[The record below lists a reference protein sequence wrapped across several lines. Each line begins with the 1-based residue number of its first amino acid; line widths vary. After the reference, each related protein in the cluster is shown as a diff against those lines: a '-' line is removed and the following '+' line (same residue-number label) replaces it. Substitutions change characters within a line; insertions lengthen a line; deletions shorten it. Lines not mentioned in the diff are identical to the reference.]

1 VPRRGAT
8 EAMTRVAYD
17 RLRERIIRGD
27 YLPGQH
33 LPAAEIAADLQM
45 SRTPVREAM
54 FALEG
59 EHLVVGSLNRGW
71 TVRPLSR
78 EMISKLYDLRADL
91 ESFAARKAAENIA
104 TVPAEHTARLW
115 DAISR
120 LDELLVSKRAEQPGP
135 IAVMMDVNT
144 LIHETIVQAS
154 AYPHLSELIS
164 QTIDRG
170 VIYRAFDLFSLQQLQ
185 RANQFHRMIA
195 EQIVSGEADRA
206 ASLMAEHVFQSRD
219 VVLERIDAA
228 DGDVSALFAR
238 GARAVSARGTPADA
252 SRRMP

>member
-1 VPRRGAT
+1 MPRRGAT
-8 EAMTRVAYD
+8 QAMTRVAYD
-17 RLRERIIRGD
+17 LLRERIIRGD

-33 LPAAEIAADLQM
+33 IPAAEIAADLQV
-45 SRTPVREAM
+45 SRTPVREAL

-59 EHLVVGSLNRGW
+59 ERLVVGSLNRGW
-71 TVRPLSR
+71 RVRPLSR

-104 TVPAEHTARLW
+104 HVPAEQAAKLW
-115 DAISR
+115 DAIAQ
-120 LDELLVSKRAEQPGP
+120 LDELLRSERADPSASLRPSASAGRAP
-135 IAVMMDVNT
+135 IAEMMQVNT
-144 LIHETIVQAS
+144 RIHETIVEAS
-154 AYPHLSELIS
+154 GYPYLSELIS

-170 VIYRAFDLFSLQQLQ
+170 VIYRAFDLFSLQQLE

-195 EQIVSGEADRA
+195 EQIALGDSERA

-228 DGDVSALFAR
+228 DGDVGALFAR
-238 GARAVSARGTPADA
+238 SQSLV
-252 SRRMP
+252 

>member
-1 VPRRGAT
+1 MPRRGAT
-8 EAMTRVAYD
+8 QAMTRVAYD
-17 RLRERIIRGD
+17 LLRERIIRGD

-45 SRTPVREAM
+45 SRTPVREAL

-104 TVPAEHTARLW
+104 DVPAEQTDKLW
-115 DAISR
+115 NAIAQ
-120 LDELLVSKRAEQPGP
+120 LDKLLLAKLTGQPASPGP
-135 IAVMMDVNT
+135 GLIAEMMEVNT
-144 LIHETIVQAS
+144 RIHETIVEAS
-154 AYPHLSELIS
+154 GYPHLSELIS

-170 VIYRAFDLFSLQQLQ
+170 VIYRAFDLFSLEQLE

-195 EQIVSGEADRA
+195 EQIALGDSERA

-219 VVLERIDAA
+219 VVLDRIDAA
-228 DGDVSALFAR
+228 DGDIGGLFAR
-238 GARAVSARGTPADA
+238 NRSLV
-252 SRRMP
+252 

>member
-1 VPRRGAT
+1 
-8 EAMTRVAYD
+8 MTRVAYD

-45 SRTPVREAM
+45 SRTPVREAL

-91 ESFAARKAAENIA
+91 ESFAARKAAENI
-104 TVPAEHTARLW
+104 TDVPTEHTAKLW
-115 DAISR
+115 NAIAQ
-120 LDELLVSKRAEQPGP
+120 LDELLLSKRAEQPGP
-135 IAVMMDVNT
+135 IGEMMQVNT
-144 LIHETIVQAS
+144 LIHETIVEAS

-170 VIYRAFDLFSLQQLQ
+170 VTCTRVRSVLARTTATRQSVPSDDRRTDRFGRRRPRRVPHGRACLPKSAMSCSIASTPPTVTWARSSLGAP
-185 RANQFHRMIA
+185 RTDAA
-195 EQIVSGEADRA
+195 IVS
-206 ASLMAEHVFQSRD
+206 
-219 VVLERIDAA
+219 
-228 DGDVSALFAR
+228 
-238 GARAVSARGTPADA
+238 
-252 SRRMP
+252 